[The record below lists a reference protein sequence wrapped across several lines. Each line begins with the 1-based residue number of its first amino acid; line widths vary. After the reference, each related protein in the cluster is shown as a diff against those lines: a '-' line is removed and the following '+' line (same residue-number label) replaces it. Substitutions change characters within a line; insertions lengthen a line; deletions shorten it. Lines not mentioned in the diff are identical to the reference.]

1 MRKKVLI
8 LGSTGSIGTATLEVI
23 ANDPA
28 SFEVCGLACRN
39 NIELLNKQILHFKPR
54 WVCVFD
60 EHQAGAVTAP
70 GVRVLTGIEGMK
82 EMIRSDVEI
91 VVNALPGSIG
101 LEPTIE
107 ALLCRKTLAL
117 ANKES
122 LVMAGRIIRRI
133 LAETGGR
140 LTPVD
145 SEHSAL
151 YQLLKDIDGK
161 EVRSIII
168 TASGGP
174 FRRHTRRALERVELS
189 EAMNHPTWR
198 MGQKITLDSATL
210 MNKGLEII
218 EARWLFDL
226 EPERIRTLVHPES
239 IVHGIVE
246 LSDNSLLAYMA
257 SPDMKIPIAY
267 ALNGER
273 RLDLPFSPL
282 GLEGITKLTFHPP
295 DLKRFPSIRLAY
307 EALAAG
313 DSACIAYNVS
323 NEVAVQAFID
333 GRIRFTDIP
342 RVVVATLAEIT
353 AGSVVDTLEGVL
365 ETASWTRSIAMTKIT
380 DTGRKRL

>member
-1 MRKKVLI
+1 MKKKVLI

-28 SFEVCGLACRN
+28 AFEVHGLACRN
-39 NIELLNKQILHFKPR
+39 NIGLLNEQIARFKPR
-54 WVCVFD
+54 AVCVFD
-60 EHQAGAVTAP
+60 EEQRGAVTAP
-70 GVRVLTGIEGMK
+70 GVRVYTGIEGMK
-82 EMIRSDVEI
+82 EMIRSDVQT

-107 ALLCRKTLAL
+107 ALRCGKVLAL

-133 LAETGGR
+133 LSGNESR
-140 LTPVD
+140 LIPVD

-151 YQLLKDIDGK
+151 YQLLKGVEDREI
-161 EVRSIII
+161 RSLII

-174 FRRHTRRALERVELS
+174 FRRHTKKALESVELS

-210 MNKGLEII
+210 MNKGLEIM

-226 EPERIRTLVHPES
+226 EPGRIKTLVHPES
-239 IVHGIVE
+239 IVHGMVE
-246 LSDNSLLAYMA
+246 LSDNSLMAYMA

-267 ALNGER
+267 ALNDEER
-273 RLDLPFSPL
+273 LALPFSPL
-282 GLEGITKLTFHPP
+282 DLSGHMKLTFHPP
-295 DLKRFPSIRLAY
+295 DLRKFPSIRLAY
-307 EALAAG
+307 EALSEG

-323 NEVAVQAFID
+323 NEVAVQAFVD

-342 RVVVATLAEIT
+342 RVVAETLADI
-353 AGSVVDTLEGVL
+353 AGGPVIDTLEGVL
-365 ETASWTRSIAMTKIT
+365 AAAAWTRDKAMTKIT
-380 DTGRKRL
+380 GTGRKRS